1 MAGPATPASPLPN
14 RYQKAKVVAEIG
26 CNHMGSLDIAKEL
39 VRVAKQCKA
48 RVAKFQKRNPRE
60 LLTPEQYDTP
70 HPVPENAYGPT
81 YGLHR
86 EALEFTQAQHA
97 ELKSYCEKR
106 NLVYATSV
114 WDLTSAREII
124 ELDPVMIKVPSACNN
139 HLPMLLALRDHYRG
153 EVHLSVGMTTR
164 AEEEAVVALFEET
177 GAARERLVLY
187 ACTSGY
193 PVPAEQVALLEVL
206 RLRQTHGARVKEIG
220 FSNHYSGIC
229 LDIAAYALGAVW
241 FERHFTLNRT
251 WKGTDH
257 AASLEPAGL
266 CKLVR
271 DLNETHLAMQYKK
284 HELLP
289 IELPQRDKLKYRPHP
304 N

>member
-1 MAGPATPASPLPN
+1 MAQSSQSVSQLPR
-14 RYQKAKVVAEIG
+14 RYPKARVVAEIG
-26 CNHMGSLDIAKEL
+26 CNHKGSMEIAKEL
-39 VRVAKQCKA
+39 IRVARQCKS
-48 RVAKFQKRNPRE
+48 RVVKFQKRNPRE
-60 LLTPEQYDTP
+60 LLSPEQYHAP

-81 YGLHR
+81 YGAHR

-97 ELKSYCEKR
+97 ELKAYCEKR
-106 NLVYATSV
+106 GMVYSTSV

-124 ELDPVMIKVPSACNN
+124 ELDPVLIKVPSACNN
-139 HLPMLLALRDHYRG
+139 HLPLLQALRDHYRG
-153 EVHLSVGMTTR
+153 EVHVSVGMTTR
-164 AEEEAVVALFEET
+164 AEEAEMVRFFEEA

-193 PVPAEQVALLEVL
+193 PVPANEVALLEIL
-206 RLRQTHGARVKEIG
+206 RLRQAYTGRVKEFG

-229 LDIAAYALGAVW
+229 LDIAAYTLGAVW

-266 CKLVR
+266 CKLIR
-271 DLNETHLAMQYKK
+271 DLNETQLALRYKTR
-284 HELLP
+284 ELLP
-289 IELPQRDKLKYRPHP
+289 IELPQREKLKYRPP
-304 N
+304 GG